1 MINITEGAVSKSK
14 VKNTN
19 RQVVK
24 TITQQKKNNNKIKQF
39 QKQPQYSHNLL
50 VNVIENYG
58 QLRVCKKG
66 TNQVLP
72 KVYVK
77 AYARFKDGNVGF
89 YKDGYT
95 DIRGKFDYASLS
107 TSDLDNVDRFAILV
121 MSEEFG
127 SDVYEANPPK
137 Y

>member
-1 MINITEGAVSKSK
+1 VNIV
-14 VKNTN
+14 
-19 RQVVK
+19 
-24 TITQQKKNNNKIKQF
+24 
-39 QKQPQYSHNLL
+39 
-50 VNVIENYG
+50 ENYG
-58 QLRVCKKG
+58 QLRVSKRG
-66 TNQVLP
+66 SAQVLP

-77 AYARFKDGNVGF
+77 TYARFNDGRVSF

-107 TSDLDNVDRFAILV
+107 TSDLDHVEKFSILV

-127 SDVYEANPPK
+127 SEIYEAAPPK

>member
-1 MINITEGAVSKSK
+1 M
-14 VKNTN
+14 
-19 RQVVK
+19 
-24 TITQQKKNNNKIKQF
+24 
-39 QKQPQYSHNLL
+39 
-50 VNVIENYG
+50 
-58 QLRVCKKG
+58 
-66 TNQVLP
+66 LP